1 MADISTDD
9 CKDFLISK
17 FPNSKRALWKRERK
31 YKNDAGNWCR
41 DFSNP
46 DVGNVSLVE
55 VNGVLSFF
63 KKTAST
69 TGGTSQTSTPA
80 QKIELGSHDIFVR
93 TFSQDDMDLASEMVD
108 VFVTTYQEP
117 RATSPGFLAIPS
129 QFTYSFTDMDDD
141 ESGRMSHV
149 NRTLDI
155 NAKFDSFSLYLTP
168 IEHDDY
174 DQHLQPLLQQFF
186 PRNSGEEMECI
197 FGFYYDRPI
206 TLKEFVTTM
215 SKHGFKYGID
225 KDDKYDDRCLLK
237 DVMKTFNFV
246 EGKTIEEAF
255 SPVVEKEKSSVT
267 AESKVAV
274 ERPKI
279 VTNNDVFMRIVTNDD
294 SKKLEEA
301 IAAGLDLSFM
311 INRISM
317 HSYCLNND
325 LFECFKVLVNHTDNL
340 AVGHAGEAN
349 TVWRDAIQFKGE
361 SKHDYIGYLL
371 EHAKYDFTKES
382 YIANGTF
389 VYFLHT
395 VGKLEEKF
403 DKLNEMYAA
412 CSCYVNA
419 ISNED
424 FYKSDFVKQQVRKA
438 LFDYADFSNV
448 DATVAIALTND
459 VILSA
464 VLDVMIEKGDV
475 CIVGKPLRVYLT
487 MIIDRFKHGFWG
499 YDEIERRENIAYYE
513 NALRK
518 IGGI

>member
-1 MADISTDD
+1 MAEISTDD

-63 KKTAST
+63 KKTATTTDSASAST
-69 TGGTSQTSTPA
+69 VVA
-80 QKIELGSHDIFVR
+80 KKIELGSHDIFVR
-93 TFSQDDMDLASEMVD
+93 TFSEEEKSLASKIVEE
-108 VFVTTYQEP
+108 FIQNHREP
-117 RATSPGFLAIPS
+117 RATSSGFLAIPS
-129 QFTYSFTDMDDD
+129 QFTYTFTDIDDD
-141 ESGRMSHV
+141 ESGVMSHV
-149 NRTLDI
+149 NRILDI
-155 NAKFDSFSLYLTP
+155 NAKFNTFSLYLTP

-174 DQHLQPLLQQFF
+174 DQHLEPLLQQFF
-186 PRNSGEEMECI
+186 PRNSGEEMECV
-197 FGFYYDRPI
+197 FGFYYERPI
-206 TLKEFVTTM
+206 TLKEFVTIM

-225 KDDKYDDRCLLK
+225 KDDQYDDRCLLK

-246 EGKTIEEAF
+246 EGKTIEDAF
-255 SPVVEKEKSSVT
+255 RPVVDKNPVPVETKSSVQ
-267 AESKVAV
+267 
-274 ERPKI
+274 RPKI
-279 VTNNDVFMRIVTNDD
+279 VTNIDVFMKIVNNDD
-294 SKKLEEA
+294 AKTLEAA
-301 IAAGLDLSFM
+301 IADGLDLSFM

-325 LFECFKVLVNHTDNL
+325 LFECFKVLVNHTENL
-340 AVGHAGEAN
+340 AVGQANEAN

-382 YIANGTF
+382 YIANSTF
-389 VYFLHT
+389 VYFLHA
-395 VGKLEEKF
+395 VGQLEEKF

-424 FYKSDFVKQQVRKA
+424 FYKSEFVKQQVRKA

-459 VILSA
+459 VIISSI
-464 VLDVMIEKGDV
+464 LDVMIEKGDV

-487 MIIDRFKHGFWG
+487 LIIDRFKHGFWG
-499 YDEIERRENIAYYE
+499 YDEIERKENIAYYE

-518 IGGI
+518 LGGI

>member
-63 KKTAST
+63 KKTAT
-69 TGGTSQTSTPA
+69 TGSTSAPA
-80 QKIELGSHDIFVR
+80 VSSQKIELGSHDIFVR
-93 TFSQDDMDLASEMVD
+93 TFSKDDMDRASKMVD
-108 VFVTTYQEP
+108 EFVNTNHEP
-117 RATSPGFLAIPS
+117 RATSAGFLAIPS
-129 QFTYSFTDMDDD
+129 QFTYSFTDIDDD
-141 ESGRMSHV
+141 ESGEFARA
-149 NRTLDI
+149 NRHLDI
-155 NAKFDSFSLYLTP
+155 NARFNTFSLYLTP
-168 IEHDDY
+168 VEYDDY
-174 DQHLQPLLQQFF
+174 DQHLHPLLKEFF
-186 PRNSGEEMECI
+186 PRSSGEEMECV
-197 FGFYYDRPI
+197 FGFYYDNPI
-206 TLKEFVTTM
+206 SIKDFVTM
-215 SKHGFKYGID
+215 LSKQGFKYEFER
-225 KDDKYDDRCLLK
+225 DDRYDDRCLLK
-237 DVMKTFNFV
+237 DVMRTFNFV
-246 EGKTIEEAF
+246 EGKTIEDAF
-255 SPVVEKEKSSVT
+255 TSVVDKDTVSVETKSS
-267 AESKVAV
+267 V

-279 VTNNDVFMRIVTNDD
+279 VTNIDVFMKIVTNDD
-294 SKKLEEA
+294 AKTLEQA
-301 IAAGLDLSFM
+301 IADGLDLSFM
-311 INRISM
+311 INRVSM

-325 LFECFKVLVNHTDNL
+325 LFECFKVLVDHTDNL

-371 EHAKYDFTKES
+371 DHAKYDFTKES
-382 YIANGTF
+382 YIANSTF
-389 VYFLHT
+389 VYFLHA
-395 VGKLEEKF
+395 VGQLEAKF

-459 VILSA
+459 VILSS

-518 IGGI
+518 LGGI